1 MIITLTQPK
10 LIIKNLQGQLPLV
23 MSTLNFIP
31 AYTKQRLIA
40 VTLLLVW
47 FAFVAAWVF
56 EYSVSWFIQ
65 YGAKGEIAQILML
78 LAAQMPADDAG
89 FAAKFF
95 YSLGIVF
102 EHTQHLW
109 VFAIL
114 LGCFV
119 ALIFSGIVVTVGLS
133 RAAYLSK
140 LNADAD
146 AALRDV
152 QNRWRKSD
160 IQKQDIR
167 QQLNAMHERIS
178 DCFILVRNG
187 VEILHANSKARRF
200 FENIFEY
207 QQELKGAQLNLIVP
221 GLDDTP
227 LGKALA
233 QATDKA
239 TASKVE
245 AQLRENV
252 WVQVSIFPTSVGAYV
267 YFTDVSR
274 QKNAKIRV
282 GASIRLLRQVLDSA
296 PQALAITDNNW
307 SYLAANRQ
315 WLSQFKLSEQ
325 KILGRY
331 HGQVLPDSLPN
342 LKEVAQQVQ
351 QHDFYKTPEVSY
363 KVGNVDEYITW
374 EVRPWWDDDDNHSG
388 YIIMATFTTEQ
399 RRTREKAEQ
408 QRQQE
413 RKLAYHDALTGLP
426 NRQLFYDRLNQ
437 SLAQAYKTSDK
448 VGLMFLDLDG
458 FKPINDTYGHDA
470 GDIMLKEVA
479 QRLQTCVRSTDTV
492 SRLGGDEF
500 TIVLS
505 SIKDVNDVK
514 IVAQKVIDAINKPFT
529 IGDAEVKAGTSIGIS
544 TYPLNGS
551 TAVELIKA
559 SDTAM
564 YQAKKSGKN
573 CFCVFEKDSNTTLF
587 PTDVDAGQTLKD
599 AISNNEL
606 ELHFQPQVEGLSGKV
621 IGVEALVR
629 WRHPQQGIIEP
640 MEFLPIAEETDTII
654 DIGNWVIH
662 EACRQAMAW
671 RKEGLGDFIVNV
683 NISSRQFQDSSLLET
698 VKTALE
704 ETGLPPAS
712 LGLEMTEM
720 LLLEYP
726 QTTLETLNALKMLG
740 VHLTVDDFGLNKT
753 PLNTLKDFPID
764 AIKIHQNF
772 IRNLIESEQNQAVVK
787 TIIDLAENLGLTLVG
802 EGVETEAQAKFL
814 MRHGCKIIQG
824 FWFGRPVKP
833 SATADFLR
841 MQTPKPK
848 K

>member
-1 MIITLTQPK
+1 MSIID
-10 LIIKNLQGQLPLV
+10 
-23 MSTLNFIP
+23 SIP
-31 AYTKQRLIA
+31 TYTKQRLIA

-47 FAFVAAWVF
+47 AAFVAAWVF
-56 EYSVSWFIQ
+56 EYSVSWFIRLSAQ
-65 YGAKGEIAQILML
+65 DGAAAIFDPIW
-78 LAAQMPADDAG
+78 AQMPPAETG
-89 FAAKFF
+89 FAAKFVH
-95 YSLGIVF
+95 SVMIVV
-102 EHTQHLW
+102 EHIDHLW
-109 VFAIL
+109 VFAVL
-114 LGCFV
+114 LGCLA
-119 ALIFSGIVVTVGLS
+119 ALIFSGVVVAVVTFHG
-133 RAAYLSK
+133 AYLSK
-140 LNADAD
+140 LNTEAD

-178 DCFILVRNG
+178 DCFVLVRNG

-200 FENIFEY
+200 FEGVFEY
-207 QQELKGAQLNLIVP
+207 EQELKGAQLNLIIP
-221 GLDDTP
+221 GLDETP

-233 QATDKA
+233 QATAKS

-252 WVQVSIFPTSVGAYV
+252 WVQASIFPTSVGAYV
-267 YFTDVSR
+267 YFTDISR

-282 GASIRLLRQVLDSA
+282 GASIRLLRQILDSA

-315 WLSQFKLSEQ
+315 WLGQFKLGGQ

-342 LKEVAQQVQ
+342 LKEVAQQVLQ
-351 QHDFYKTPEVSY
+351 NDFYKTPEVAY
-363 KVGNVDEYITW
+363 KVGNTDEYIIW
-374 EVRPWWDDDDNHSG
+374 EVRPWWDDEDNHSG

-399 RRTREKAEQ
+399 RRNREKAEQ

-437 SLAQAYKTSDK
+437 ALAQAYKTSDK

-479 QRLQTCVRSTDTV
+479 QRLQACVRSTDTV

-514 IVAQKVIDAINKPFT
+514 AVAQKVITAINQPFT
-529 IGDAEVKAGTSIGIS
+529 IGDVEVKAGTSIGIS

-564 YQAKKSGKN
+564 YKAKKSGKN
-573 CFCVFEKDSNTTLF
+573 CFCVFEKDTNTTLF
-587 PTDVDAGQTLKD
+587 PAGENAGQLIQQ
-599 AISNNEL
+599 AISNQEL
-606 ELHFQPQVEGLSGKV
+606 ELHYQPQVEGLSGKV
-621 IGVEALVR
+621 FGVEALVR

-640 MEFLPIAEETDTII
+640 MEFLPIAEETGTIV
-654 DIGNWVIH
+654 DVGNWVVR

-671 RKEGLGDFIVNV
+671 RKEGLGEFIVNV
-683 NISSRQFQDSSLLET
+683 NISSRQFQEIGLVDT
-698 VKTALE
+698 VKKALE

-726 QTTLETLNALKMLG
+726 QTTLETLNKLKMIG
-740 VHLTVDDFGLNKT
+740 VQLTVDDFGLNKT

-764 AIKIHQNF
+764 TIKIHQNF
-772 IRNLIESEQNQAVVK
+772 IRNLTESEQNQAVVK
-787 TIIDLAENLGLTLVG
+787 TIIDLAENLNLTLIG

-814 MRHGCKIIQG
+814 MRHGCKLIQG
-824 FWFGRPVKP
+824 FWLGRPVKP